1 MCQLYGSGSVFM
13 ECGVM
18 AKFVQRGFDKC
29 KRGADVMGYAYE
41 LSDFFVQVVAYQ
53 LLLFTFYN
61 CSYYTA

>member
-1 MCQLYGSGSVFM
+1 M

-41 LSDFFVQVVAYQ
+41 ESDFFVHVVAYQ